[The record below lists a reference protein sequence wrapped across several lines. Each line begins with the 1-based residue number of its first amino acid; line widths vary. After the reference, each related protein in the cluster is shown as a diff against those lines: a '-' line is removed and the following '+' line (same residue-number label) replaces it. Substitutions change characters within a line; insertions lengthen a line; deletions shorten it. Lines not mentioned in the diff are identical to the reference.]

1 MLNMPYP
8 GFLTALR
15 GNIAQ
20 EQGRIILANSDLEGL
35 PRIEAAIVQGQKAAR
50 RAQTLLTG

>member
-1 MLNMPYP
+1 MLNVPYP
-8 GFLTALR
+8 GFLTALK
-15 GNIAQ
+15 GNSAQ

-35 PRIEAAIVQGQKAAR
+35 PCIEAAQGQKAAR